1 LLLLVANK
9 PKPLTRSSDY
19 KEASIKGKKLRPA
32 PWLSLHVLSLADGSS
47 SYGITASRK
56 VGPSVIRNRIKRWV
70 RNCVRSEKWPEQFIS
85 KRVVFVFR
93 PQSSEDFYKQLKYK
107 TFVDVFKKL

>member
-1 LLLLVANK
+1 MANK

-19 KEASIKGKKLRPA
+19 KEASAKGKKLRPA
-32 PWLSLHVLSLADGSS
+32 PWLSLHVLSLEDGFS
-47 SYGITASRK
+47 SYGVTVSRK

-70 RNCVRSEKWPEQFIS
+70 RNCVRSEKWPEQFNC

-93 PQSSEDFYKQLKYK
+93 PQTKEDFFKQLKYK
-107 TFVDVFKKL
+107 NFIEVFKKL

>member
-1 LLLLVANK
+1 MASNK

-19 KEASIKGKKLRPA
+19 KEASLKGKKLRPA
-32 PWLSLHVLSLADGSS
+32 PWLSLHVFPLEEGVSY
-47 SYGITASRK
+47 YGITISRK
-56 VGPSVIRNRIKRWV
+56 VGSSVIRNRLKRWV

-93 PQSSEDFYKQLKYK
+93 PQTAEQFYKQLKYK
-107 TFVDVFKKL
+107 DFIEVFEKL

>member
-1 LLLLVANK
+1 MANK

-32 PWLSLHVLSLADGSS
+32 PWLSLHVFPLTEELSY
-47 SYGITASRK
+47 YGITVSRK

-93 PQSSEDFYKQLKYK
+93 PQTSEEFYKQLKYK
-107 TFVDVFKKL
+107 DFVEVFKKL